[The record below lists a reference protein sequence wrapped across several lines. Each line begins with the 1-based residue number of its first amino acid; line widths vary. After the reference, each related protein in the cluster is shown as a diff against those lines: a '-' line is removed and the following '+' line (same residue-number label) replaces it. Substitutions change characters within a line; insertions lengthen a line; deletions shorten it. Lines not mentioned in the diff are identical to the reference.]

1 MTAAA
6 VFNNR
11 HLTHKNQI
19 PVLISGLCFATTTH
33 PTPLHPTPPHAR
45 RTPPHHPQPGQGRAL
60 GPDRTLGPG
69 PGRRSY
75 LRIVLC
81 SRSYL
86 RFVLCSSSIYSKNPG
101 KSTIRRYDPG
111 PARDPKYDP
120 EIRSRA
126 GRGPKV
132 RFGDT
137 IQGRSRTWRY
147 DLAPAPVPKLRSGP
161 RVSSPHP
168 WSREFVAASFLPTFH
183 ILPCLAALHPCNL
196 PHKQH
201 SALSSCC
208 LARTFSSGFRTVKQL
223 RKAWDFRLVQVKT
236 QF

>member
-19 PVLISGLCFATTTH
+19 LVLISGLCFGDNH
-33 PTPLHPTPPHAR
+33 PPHPTPPHSTPLHPTPHAHP
-45 RTPPHHPQPGQGRAL
+45 TPPHHPQPGQGRAL

-86 RFVLCSSSIYSKNPG
+86 PFVLCSSSIYSKNPG

-120 EIRSRA
+120 E
-126 GRGPKV
+126 
-132 RFGDT
+132 DT
-137 IQGRSRTWRY
+137 IQGRPRTQSTIWRY
-147 DLAPAPVPKLRSGP
+147 DRAGRGLGDTIWRRPPYPNYDPGQGSLAHTHGHENL
-161 RVSSPHP
+161 
-168 WSREFVAASFLPTFH
+168 WLPPSCLPSTFY
-183 ILPCLAALHPCNL
+183 
-196 PHKQH
+196 
-201 SALSSCC
+201 
-208 LARTFSSGFRTVKQL
+208 
-223 RKAWDFRLVQVKT
+223 LV
-236 QF
+236 